1 MTDSSFLPREGQELG
16 PRSVITMQGLDH
28 CDWAC
33 FPSNILP
40 SESLLQWLTHGSAF
54 VRSPDLKKKKKT
66 DMFYLLYIQR
76 RKGPSIPHPNKYLKH
91 MHSLRAHGGH
101 SFIHSEKRYSK
112 AVWLLSIVRAY
123 CHLVA
128 KLCLTLATPWT
139 VAHQA
144 PLSMEFSKQEYWSG
158 LPCPP
163 PGDLLNPGTE
173 PTSPASQ
180 ADYLPLSHQGRPT
193 EGLLCARY
201 CAGCFLYI

>member
-1 MTDSSFLPREGQELG
+1 MVPARSLQCKGLTTATGPVSLPTPSPQSPCYSSSLTALLLCALPI
-16 PRSVITMQGLDH
+16 S
-28 CDWAC
+28 
-33 FPSNILP
+33 
-40 SESLLQWLTHGSAF
+40 
-54 VRSPDLKKKKKT
+54 KKRT
-66 DMFYLLYIQR
+66 DMFYLLYIQS
-76 RKGPSIPHPNKYLKH
+76 RKGPSIPPPNKYLKH

-101 SFIHSEKRYSK
+101 SFIHSEKHYSK

-123 CHLVA
+123 CRLVA
-128 KLCLTLATPWT
+128 KLRLTLATPWT

-158 LPCPP
+158 LPCPL

-193 EGLLCARY
+193 QGLLCARY